1 MYLKD
6 KNVRITIRLDK
17 ASSDFVTSSSEQLG
31 ITPSQFVRQLIFQ
44 QMYAQK
50 QVQHVLDKTIKEQ
63 LIDSTG
69 KASTNENK
77 QTNINNLV

>member
-31 ITPSQFVRQLIFQ
+31 ITPSAFVRQLIFQ
-44 QMYAQK
+44 QMYAQR
-50 QVQHVLDKTIKEQ
+50 QVQQVLDKTIKEQ
-63 LIDSTG
+63 LESTG
-69 KASTNENK
+69 KASNENK

>member
-17 ASSDFVTSSSEQLG
+17 SSSDFVTSSSEQLG
-31 ITPSQFVRQLIFQ
+31 VTPSQFVRQLIFQ
-44 QMYAQK
+44 QMYAQR
-50 QVQHVLDKTIKEQ
+50 QVQQVLDKTLKEQ
-63 LIDSTG
+63 LERTG
-69 KASTNENK
+69 KASNENK